1 MFRFVTTDDTTRL
14 TQDVAPGC
22 DPLAETLVDPD
33 DVFAVLFDEP
43 GEPETL
49 VEGVELDVGAEMASL
64 EHIA

>member
-1 MFRFVTTDDTTRL
+1 MFRFVTTDKATRL

-22 DPLAETLVDPD
+22 APLAETLVDPD

-49 VEGVELDVGAEMASL
+49 VEDDTSEVDAEIASWNQT
-64 EHIA
+64 A